1 MNIIVF
7 LSNLWP
13 YIILLLYCVYWT
25 ETNSKYLAD
34 WIIVHCDNL
43 NQPSVKLTSQWYPS
57 KIHLTILDKL
67 KKWWFGLFMHFS
79 LAKLHLATLI
89 GLISAEIVYT
99 LYFSSFNYILWN
111 AVTSLG
117 ENKVILH
124 PLPHTP
130 FCETQWR
137 HSVKTRLY
145 KNPPPYFIVLAS
157 SVKTKEVEVIEFHRI
172 Q

>member
-1 MNIIVF
+1 
-7 LSNLWP
+7 
-13 YIILLLYCVYWT
+13 
-25 ETNSKYLAD
+25 
-34 WIIVHCDNL
+34 
-43 NQPSVKLTSQWYPS
+43 
-57 KIHLTILDKL
+57 
-67 KKWWFGLFMHFS
+67 MHFS

-157 SVKTKEVEVIEFHRI
+157 SVKTKEVEVIEFSKLNPQRI
-172 Q
+172 ENQDGKIK